1 MIKRQRAIIDAL
13 ERAEIAVGPDDCGAE
28 HISRALNCVATA
40 SGPADPRLVAAID
53 HLDVFLRVTDT
64 EEHAG
69 RVEDAL
75 ATIEATR
82 TLEGRA

>member
-28 HISRALNCVATA
+28 HISLALNCVATA
-40 SGPADPRLVAAID
+40 SGPSDPKLVAAID

-64 EEHAG
+64 EEHVG
-69 RVEDAL
+69 RVENAV
-75 ATIEATR
+75 ATIEAAHTP
-82 TLEGRA
+82 EVKA